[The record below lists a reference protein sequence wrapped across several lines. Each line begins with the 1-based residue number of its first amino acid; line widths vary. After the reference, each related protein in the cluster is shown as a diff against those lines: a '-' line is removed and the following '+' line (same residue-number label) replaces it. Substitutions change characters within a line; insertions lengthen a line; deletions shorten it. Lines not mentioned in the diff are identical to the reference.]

1 MRKTKAQLEAELRS
15 TECNRVALE
24 LQLSNLKRKHSLAL
38 QALRHFAG
46 LYEEPVEMQLDDFD
60 LVYEDTCRALGRE
73 PKRKRGTE

>member
-1 MRKTKAQLEAELRS
+1 
-15 TECNRVALE
+15 
-24 LQLSNLKRKHSLAL
+24 
-38 QALRHFAG
+38 LRHFAG